1 MDLAGYG
8 KISATS
14 YMIKIDRDTMDNNYL
29 EGEPLYRIYSTDSS
43 DDSDR
48 KIYIPTY
55 LNKFRIV
62 GCVDSGSDLTILHTS
77 YFEKIFNNKNSLIRS
92 NIRNIATFSNHILP
106 VQGKINVKIKL
117 SREHPGIPLSIYIIN
132 DVPGV
137 PSFLLGNDFLKA
149 GLGLIAYT
157 GPIEDPY
164 PEVIFKHPVEHKCS
178 VYYESPRHL
187 FTCAATCIL
196 DPYEVRSI
204 DVYLSPAAPI
214 IRTDHI
220 LITGLEWDTI
230 SIFPSRSDVEYV
242 PSLEKYVAT
251 GCVANLSDQ
260 VVKCHV
266 VGKYE
271 LINNYGLISLEDG
284 NRHNLKSAVKQ
295 YPIGREILMAKATAQ
310 IQLPLKTV
318 NFISQAQTHETQ
330 VSDLDFADTIMDK
343 EPTYFGEA
351 EIKPEIIEP
360 SGLDL
365 PTIIYKT
372 AAEAID
378 LLAYND
384 EVRPFIEDIFINKYP
399 EVVALHSLDAGNLSL
414 TLGCTQLRLREG
426 EILPRSK
433 RIFHVSPSDQRH
445 LDDICDLLIKFGY
458 IMRSPIS
465 PNGCHL
471 YGMSA
476 YLVPRSK
483 PNCLGRLIVDFSPVN
498 QLIQSPSAVIPEISA
513 TLQFLQGK
521 ALYTSLDLKY
531 AYLSLRID
539 EESRKLTTFLTPTG
553 SFQWLSLPT
562 GAANSPAYF
571 TDACNKIL
579 HYEPCYDDKGNLIY
593 ESENVVKQKRSTLK
607 DVCNYFDDILITS
620 PLKPTYGETLKA
632 HFDILEKTVQRL
644 AFHGAK
650 ISVMKCEF
658 AKSKILFLGWYICN
672 NYVIADP
679 RRIQKVK
686 EFKFPESKKAVR
698 AFLGL
703 VNSLRRVVTLDVIK
717 QISILTPLSSKN
729 VFLPTSE
736 HKQAFEQIK
745 VLLTQAPLFGNLI
758 DEKAEKFL
766 WVDAATTSGVLGAV
780 LAQKTFGKPNEKIIP
795 DCLDLDDE
803 VHRIIFDKEL
813 PYQPVQLYT
822 SFPITMPKASAL
834 KTVPPKIENPGKLLG
849 FTEENVHDS
858 FFWSTISILALYGCN
873 IPKSIMEL
881 RQMALKKLKSGIL
894 NNKLKDFT
902 FNLNYNE
909 YKQYLDN
916 FGQGTVGMDPELYLA
931 EAFASSIH
939 RPIIFISSLARHK
952 NKQIFHF
959 NHDSEKPPLIYG
971 IYLREGKEI
980 FLPFFYNKHTEF
992 KLDHLKGKIQVIA
1005 YVAKTVP
1012 ETFKSRPILDLEVFA
1027 ILTSLYSLQRFISGV
1042 KVQLLTDSRVL
1053 FYLFSSKVGNSCVKI
1068 RRWCLKLISDY
1079 PLVTLHFVRTTEN
1092 LADFLTREGL
1102 PPGDLDK
1109 FNIKNVEIQDFYK
1122 DLPKTEFSLIEWINF
1137 VENHPEYL
1145 TINSNKSTDSKSE
1158 LKAITLSIS
1167 KGLENVKEVT
1177 TPIEILKEKLS
1188 RSEIIRNQ
1196 KQEFSNIYT
1205 QCLAAKD
1212 FETECKITDKV
1223 FKFKLVS
1230 DLLMIYT
1237 DFYKIYVPPTMVG
1250 MLLSYTH
1257 LLGHKG
1263 ITRML
1268 SDLESYYFEN
1278 MYTVTKNFIQCCYS
1292 CFLTNKGTKKT
1303 KIGIYP
1309 TPSYPF
1315 EEITLDLA
1323 ESLNSINGFSHL
1335 LIIQCAFTDFVII
1348 VPLKTKTAPE
1358 VCRAL
1363 MNCVFQQFNVRRLH
1377 SDNGPCFRSI
1387 PWLQTMAAFNIQVIA
1402 SAALHPSG
1410 RGQIERLVGTVKLML
1425 KRMLAVRSSLNWEY
1439 LPFLCSKIMNT
1450 TVSPKTGFKPQEM
1463 VFGTQ
1468 GMGVSFL
1475 DKENVNPP
1483 HFLVKNNQQ
1492 YISQLTDEILQ
1503 MTQVAKDRLM
1513 QLRLITNEKINK
1525 NRINKDFQINDYVF
1539 VLDRMQIPGNTRP
1552 LKTRFLPSPYIVIR
1566 PLWTTT
1572 LVRRLS
1578 DGFTTLYSNND
1589 IKKYDKSSP
1598 HFQNLPPEISKVLLH
1613 DFQDLLESDLC
1624 TLTKFDSLEL
1634 PPGLEL
1640 FSPYDN
1646 EKVTDNENNDL
1657 PSFNQYIQDEFSP
1670 DNDHLSDNAI
1680 VTQDNVDKA
1689 NISFQNQIPQEN
1701 PDEEEQH
1708 LLSKLNKLNKN
1719 QLIQELLEIEKD
1731 TPELKNSGSE
1741 EDSEE
1746 DQDKDILDNPEQN
1759 SHKMQLRSRKKHV
1772 RFH

>member
-14 YMIKIDRDTMDNNYL
+14 YMIKIDRETMDNNDL

-77 YFEKIFNNKNSLIRS
+77 YFEKIFNNQNSLIRS

-384 EVRPFIEDIFINKYP
+384 EIRPFIEDIFINKYP

-717 QISILTPLSSKN
+717 QISILTPLTSSKN
-729 VFLPTSE
+729 IFLPTSE

-1079 PLVTLHFVRTTEN
+1079 PLVTLHFVQTTEN

-1102 PPGDLDK
+1102 PPDKDK
-1109 FNIKNVEIQDFYK
+1109 FNIKNVEI
-1122 DLPKTEFSLIEWINF
+1122 
-1137 VENHPEYL
+1137 
-1145 TINSNKSTDSKSE
+1145 
-1158 LKAITLSIS
+1158 
-1167 KGLENVKEVT
+1167 
-1177 TPIEILKEKLS
+1177 
-1188 RSEIIRNQ
+1188 
-1196 KQEFSNIYT
+1196 
-1205 QCLAAKD
+1205 KD
-1212 FETECKITDKV
+1212 F
-1223 FKFKLVS
+1223 
-1230 DLLMIYT
+1230 
-1237 DFYKIYVPPTMVG
+1237 
-1250 MLLSYTH
+1250 
-1257 LLGHKG
+1257 
-1263 ITRML
+1263 
-1268 SDLESYYFEN
+1268 
-1278 MYTVTKNFIQCCYS
+1278 
-1292 CFLTNKGTKKT
+1292 
-1303 KIGIYP
+1303 
-1309 TPSYPF
+1309 
-1315 EEITLDLA
+1315 
-1323 ESLNSINGFSHL
+1323 
-1335 LIIQCAFTDFVII
+1335 
-1348 VPLKTKTAPE
+1348 
-1358 VCRAL
+1358 
-1363 MNCVFQQFNVRRLH
+1363 
-1377 SDNGPCFRSI
+1377 
-1387 PWLQTMAAFNIQVIA
+1387 
-1402 SAALHPSG
+1402 
-1410 RGQIERLVGTVKLML
+1410 
-1425 KRMLAVRSSLNWEY
+1425 
-1439 LPFLCSKIMNT
+1439 
-1450 TVSPKTGFKPQEM
+1450 
-1463 VFGTQ
+1463 
-1468 GMGVSFL
+1468 
-1475 DKENVNPP
+1475 
-1483 HFLVKNNQQ
+1483 
-1492 YISQLTDEILQ
+1492 
-1503 MTQVAKDRLM
+1503 
-1513 QLRLITNEKINK
+1513 
-1525 NRINKDFQINDYVF
+1525 
-1539 VLDRMQIPGNTRP
+1539 
-1552 LKTRFLPSPYIVIR
+1552 
-1566 PLWTTT
+1566 
-1572 LVRRLS
+1572 
-1578 DGFTTLYSNND
+1578 
-1589 IKKYDKSSP
+1589 
-1598 HFQNLPPEISKVLLH
+1598 
-1613 DFQDLLESDLC
+1613 
-1624 TLTKFDSLEL
+1624 
-1634 PPGLEL
+1634 
-1640 FSPYDN
+1640 
-1646 EKVTDNENNDL
+1646 
-1657 PSFNQYIQDEFSP
+1657 
-1670 DNDHLSDNAI
+1670 
-1680 VTQDNVDKA
+1680 
-1689 NISFQNQIPQEN
+1689 
-1701 PDEEEQH
+1701 
-1708 LLSKLNKLNKN
+1708 
-1719 QLIQELLEIEKD
+1719 
-1731 TPELKNSGSE
+1731 
-1741 EDSEE
+1741 
-1746 DQDKDILDNPEQN
+1746 
-1759 SHKMQLRSRKKHV
+1759 
-1772 RFH
+1772 